1 MIKAQPNQSLFSIRD
16 MAAAYDPHSNNS
28 EHDVK
33 PLLVQNYHYSDDIID
48 RNHMNHLDIKPQL
61 PPNYQFTVDDIHNNH
76 VIRYPPAY
84 SSKFAAVN
92 QHHQHHQSATVS
104 AAAAAAASSFDNK
117 YGVVTSLNATTAA
130 CLPPPITSETI
141 QCMPTSTIRYGGST
155 GLQQKFSNM
164 GLSSGTV
171 PVSSQIADTL
181 RSSSTIESTT
191 LVMTTTVTKNTGA
204 AASGG
209 GAGSSGNAGG
219 SNGASNGNASATATA
234 TASTTSANI
243 KSETKKGAR
252 RPEKPPI
259 SYINLIA
266 KAIRSSTSN
275 QATLNEIYS
284 FLQQE

>member
-1 MIKAQPNQSLFSIRD
+1 
-16 MAAAYDPHSNNS
+16 MAAGYDPNGS

-33 PLLVQNYHYSDDIID
+33 PLLVPNYYGDDIVD
-48 RNHMNHLDIKPQL
+48 RSHMNHLDVKPAI
-61 PPNYQFTVDDIHNNH
+61 PPNYQFTVDEMHKFHDSNH

-84 SSKFAAVN
+84 SSKYTSH
-92 QHHQHHQSATVS
+92 HHQQPPSP
-104 AAAAAAASSFDNK
+104 FDNK
-117 YGVVTSLNATTAA
+117 YGVSGLNVPAA

-164 GLSSGTV
+164 ALSGASLPPG
-171 PVSSQIADTL
+171 SSQITDTL
-181 RSSSTIESTT
+181 RSSSAIESTT
-191 LVMTTTVTKNTGA
+191 LAMTTTVTKNTGGA
-204 AASGG
+204 AIPGG
-209 GAGSSGNAGG
+209 TAGNAAGT
-219 SNGASNGNASATATA
+219 SASNANAPTT
-234 TASTTSANI
+234 TTTTTTTTSSANV
-243 KSETKKGAR
+243 KSETRKGAR

-266 KAIRSSTSN
+266 KAIRSSASN

>member
-1 MIKAQPNQSLFSIRD
+1 MIKAQPNQSFISIRD
-16 MAAAYDPHSNNS
+16 MAAGYDPHPNSS

-33 PLLVQNYHYSDDIID
+33 PFLAQNYYGDEIVD
-48 RNHMNHLDIKPQL
+48 RSHMNHLDIKPTL
-61 PPNYQFTVDDIHNNH
+61 PPNYQFTVDEMHKFHDNNH

-84 SSKFAAVN
+84 SSKYAN
-92 QHHQHHQSATVS
+92 HHQQPPPPSP
-104 AAAAAAASSFDNK
+104 FDTK
-117 YGVVTSLNATTAA
+117 YGVNGLN
-130 CLPPPITSETI
+130 CLPPPITTEAI

-164 GLSSGTV
+164 ALSGASV
-171 PVSSQIADTL
+171 PVPSQITDAL

-204 AASGG
+204 AAVAGSGG
-209 GAGSSGNAGG
+209 SGGNAAGSS
-219 SNGASNGNASATATA
+219 ASNGSAS
-234 TASTTSANI
+234 ASTTTTTTNANM

>member
-1 MIKAQPNQSLFSIRD
+1 MIKAQPNQSFISIRD
-16 MAAAYDPHSNNS
+16 MAAGYDPHPNSS

-33 PLLVQNYHYSDDIID
+33 PFLVQNYCGDKIVD
-48 RNHMNHLDIKPQL
+48 RNHMNYPDIKPQL
-61 PPNYQFTVDDIHNNH
+61 PPNYQFTVDEMHKFEDNNH

-84 SSKFAAVN
+84 PSKFVS
-92 QHHQHHQSATVS
+92 HHQQSPS
-104 AAAAAAASSFDNK
+104 PYDNK
-117 YGVVTSLNATTAA
+117 YGLSGENKYVAA
-130 CLPPPITSETI
+130 SCLPPPITSETI
-141 QCMPTSTIRYGGST
+141 QCMPTSTIRYGGSGT

-164 GLSSGTV
+164 ALNGASI
-171 PVSSQIADTL
+171 PMSSQITDAL

-204 AASGG
+204 AAVAGSVGSGSGG
-209 GAGSSGNAGG
+209 NAVGAS
-219 SNGASNGNASATATA
+219 ASNGNGSTTTATI
-234 TASTTSANI
+234 TNANS

-266 KAIRSSTSN
+266 KAIRSSASN